1 MLENDFLEARSVL
14 EKVGDGYAVA
24 DYLWQFAQLYESQGR
39 LDKAIETAEESK
51 QVSKKYQN
59 KQSLM
64 NASEKLSQLYEQKG
78 EVKLALQNLELHNA
92 LRDSINNEE
101 VTQRIADM
109 RTEYEVGQ
117 KQTEVDLITAE
128 KKTQEVILW
137 AILAFAFVL
146 VILAVII
153 YIFYRSKMRTNQNF
167 GRAKTGTRK
176 SE

>member
-1 MLENDFLEARSVL
+1 MNC
-14 EKVGDGYAVA
+14 
-24 DYLWQFAQLYESQGR
+24 
-39 LDKAIETAEESK
+39 TSK
-51 QVSKKYQN
+51 RD
-59 KQSLM
+59 QSI
-64 NASEKLSQLYEQKG
+64 
-78 EVKLALQNLELHNA
+78 LALQNLKLHNA

-153 YIFYRSKMRTNQNF
+153 YIFYRSKMRTNKILEEQKLELERVNRTKDKF
-167 GRAKTGTRK
+167 FSIISHDLRGPVQSFYGISRMIKYLGRVQRH
-176 SE
+176 